1 MVYGINFGIIIL
13 FLLMMEI
20 EYGIFI
26 KVLCIVLM
34 EINIFLSNLEKK
46 VLLWINLLVDHY
58 VMEKDVYIY
67 LIMIIIN
74 I

>member
-34 EINIFLSNLEKK
+34 EINIFLLNLEKK